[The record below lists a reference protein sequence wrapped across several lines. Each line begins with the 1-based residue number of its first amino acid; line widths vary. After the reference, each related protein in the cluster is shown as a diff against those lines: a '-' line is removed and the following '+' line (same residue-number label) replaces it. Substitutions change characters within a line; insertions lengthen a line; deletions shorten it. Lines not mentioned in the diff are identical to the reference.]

1 MNSQIRTAV
10 LVCLAFSFAL
20 ASVPSEVMAAEAVKG
35 IVKEKPASGPAIQVA
50 DGYMVLYTE
59 TIPGTETKF
68 EMIPV
73 PGGKFKFSSPASEAG
88 RKADEGDA
96 QFEIEVAPYWIAK
109 TELTWQEYKTYMS
122 MCDIFKKL
130 IAKKIL
136 VPNESNSKHVVTA
149 PSNLYDP
156 TFTFSFGD
164 DPNQPAITMSQFA
177 AKQYTKWLSGM
188 TGSIYRL
195 PTEVEWEYACRAG
208 TDTPYSFGAD
218 ASKLG
223 DYAWF
228 LDNADEKT
236 HLVAQKK
243 PNPWGL
249 YDMHGN
255 VAEWV
260 LDEYDAAGYPQLK
273 GQTKSG
279 DENVRWPTK
288 LFPRSVRGGSWDD
301 APEGCR
307 SAARHGSNDNDWR
320 SEDPNVPK
328 SPWWFTT
335 NYGRAVGMRL
345 VRPLEKPTDAQ
356 LVKYWEADLEDIRY
370 DADDRIDNNGRGAR
384 GVATP
389 ELPAAIQKL
398 K

>member
-1 MNSQIRTAV
+1 MNRHRYFAN
-10 LVCLAFSFAL
+10 LFCFGFCFAL
-20 ASVPSEVMAAEAVKG
+20 GLAQAVAAAADLPKG
-35 IVKEKPASGPAIQVA
+35 IVSEKPATGPAIKVA
-50 DGYMVLYTE
+50 AGYMVPYTD
-59 TIPGTETKF
+59 TIPGTEVKF

-73 PGGKFKFSSPASEAG
+73 PGGKFKFGSPANEAG

-96 QFEIEVAPYWIAK
+96 QYEIEVAPYWIAK
-109 TELTWQEYKTYMS
+109 TELTWAEYKSYMS

-130 IAKKIL
+130 LSRKIL
-136 VPNESNSKHVVTA
+136 VPNESNAKFVVTA

-156 TFTFSFGD
+156 TFTFSFGED
-164 DPNQPAITMSQFA
+164 DNQPAITMSQFA

-188 TGSIYRL
+188 TGHVYRL

-208 TDTPYSFGAD
+208 TETPYSFGAD

-223 DYAWF
+223 DFAWF
-228 LDNADEKT
+228 LDNSSEKT
-236 HLVAQKK
+236 QLVAQKK

-260 LDEYDAAGYPQLK
+260 LDEYDATGYPHLK
-273 GQTKSG
+273 GQVKSG

-288 LFPRSVRGGSWDD
+288 LFPRCVRGGSWNDV
-301 APEGCR
+301 AEGCR
-307 SAARHGSNDNDWR
+307 SAGRHGSNDDNWR

-345 VRPLEKPTDAQ
+345 VRPLEQPTDAQ
-356 LVKYWEADLEDIRY
+356 LVKYWEADIEQIRY
-370 DADDRIDNNGRGAR
+370 DSEDRIDNNGRGAR
-384 GVATP
+384 GVASP